1 MQMPTAFPDYRLDN
15 PKRHAEWRVYQE
27 IAGSGAPGIA
37 LYEVRA
43 SLHSPEVDFLV
54 WVEGVA
60 CFAIE
65 VKGGQHFVEDGLL
78 FRKSPEGPQ
87 RVDNPLPKAMDAA
100 FSVRDAISEKLRY
113 KSFVISALLFPDM
126 EEDPKIQDWAAASLT
141 YVMFGLDHL
150 LDRLTQLDDVTSVRR
165 PPTAQRIQQEAA
177 VFLTGTQSEAET
189 APTPLEV
196 PAALRAQEAPTA
208 LHAQQIIIHKLVVH
222 ICCGSGQPHI
232 IREAPSGDGYDVT
245 DVAGPDQT

>member
-1 MQMPTAFPDYRLDN
+1 MQMPTAFPDYRLDD
-15 PKRHAEWRVYQE
+15 PKRQAEWRVYQE
-27 IAGSGAPGIA
+27 IAGSETPGLA

-126 EEDPKIQDWAAASLT
+126 EEDPKINIWAAASLT
-141 YVMFGLDHL
+141 YVMFGLDNL
-150 LDRLTQLDDVTSVRR
+150 VQRLTELDDVTSVRR

-189 APTPLEV
+189 ARPRRWRSPQHCAPRKRQRRCMLSRSLFINWWSTFAADRASPTSSGRPHPV
-196 PAALRAQEAPTA
+196 TA
-208 LHAQQIIIHKLVVH
+208 
-222 ICCGSGQPHI
+222 
-232 IREAPSGDGYDVT
+232 T
-245 DVAGPDQT
+245 T

>member
-1 MQMPTAFPDYRLDN
+1 MQMPKAFPDYRLDD
-15 PKRHAEWRVYQE
+15 PKRQAEWRVYQE
-27 IAGSGAPGIA
+27 IAGSETTGLA

-43 SLHSPEVDFLV
+43 SPHSPEVDFLV
-54 WVEGVA
+54 WVENVA

-65 VKGGQHFVEDGLL
+65 VKGGPHFVEEGIL

-100 FSVRDAISEKLRY
+100 FSVRDTISEKLRY

-126 EEDPKIQDWAAASLT
+126 EEDPKINIWAAASLT
-141 YVMFGLDHL
+141 YVMFGLDNL
-150 LDRLTQLDDVTSVRR
+150 VQRLTELDDVTTVRR

-177 VFLTGTQSEAET
+177 LFLTGTQSEAET
-189 APTPLEV
+189 APTPLEA

-208 LHAQQIIIHKLVVH
+208 LHAQHITIHKLVLN

-245 DVAGPDQT
+245 DVAGADQT